1 MRKALIVGI
10 NFYKSGSIKNLSGCV
25 NDATR
30 VARVLKRNAD
40 DSVNFECNLCL
51 ASDRC
56 SSISSNELRDSIR
69 FLFAGDD
76 EIALLYFSGHG
87 YCDSVG
93 GYLISSDSLT
103 GSDSVTLNEVITL
116 ANQSKCKNKIIILDC
131 CCSGVA
137 AENPISGVS
146 EIKEGVVIL
155 TACTKMQSAI
165 EEDGA
170 GIFTSLLVDALNGSA
185 ANLIGNVTPG
195 SVYAYIDQSLGA
207 WEQRPVFKANVK
219 NFVSLRKTQPTISL
233 DDLHKLVS
241 LFPTSDY
248 EYPLNPTYETEMK
261 GRSEGMPGPILE
273 NTRKFAILQKYNRVN
288 LLVPVGAPH
297 MWHAAME
304 SKSCR
309 LTALGRF
316 YHMLVQ
322 KGRI

>member
-10 NFYKSGSIKNLSGCV
+10 NYYKSRFINNLKGCV
-25 NDATR
+25 NDATN
-30 VARVLKRNAD
+30 VARVLTQNAD
-40 DSVNFECNLCL
+40 DTVNFECNVCL
-51 ASDRC
+51 AKDRN
-56 SSISSNELRDSIR
+56 SSISSNELRESIR
-69 FLFAGDD
+69 TLFAGDD
-76 EIALLYFSGHG
+76 DIALLYFSGHG

-93 GYLISSDSLT
+93 GYLISSDSRT
-103 GSDSVTLNEVITL
+103 GCDGVTLNEVVTL

-131 CCSGVA
+131 CHSGVA

-155 TACTKMQSAI
+155 TACTKIQPAM
-165 EEDGA
+165 EKGGE

-185 ANLIGNVTPG
+185 ANLIGNITPG

-241 LFPTSDY
+241 LFPTSNY
-248 EYPLNPTYETEMK
+248 EYPLNPTYEPEMK

-273 NTRKFAILQKYNRVN
+273 NTQKFAILQKYNRVN
-288 LLVPVGAPH
+288 LLVPVDAPH
-297 MWHAAME
+297 MWHAAMW
-304 SKSCR
+304 SKSCK